1 MTGEMKGGMRKAKS
15 LYLKGS
21 MPSDV
26 RDEALFVNNPSLFI
40 NNPRLFV
47 NKIHLLLENTAL
59 MPPIVPLLGT
69 NYSQTGK
76 KTFPA

>member
-26 RDEALFVNNPSLFI
+26 RDERFLSEELRI
-40 NNPRLFV
+40 
-47 NKIHLLLENTAL
+47 K
-59 MPPIVPLLGT
+59 
-69 NYSQTGK
+69 S
-76 KTFPA
+76 